1 MNTMLNKIFAIFLI
15 FTPATLAAKYL
26 HFSPVVV
33 FFLAALAIVPL
44 AKFLGDATEALAAH
58 TSPALG
64 GILNATFG
72 NATEFIISLFALRA
86 GLIELVKAS
95 ITGSIIGNLLLVL
108 GAAIFAGGL
117 RYKIQKFN
125 RTLARA
131 SASTLLLA
139 VIALI
144 VPAIFLNT
152 APRVGDLIIEE
163 LSILVAVFMLIVYLA
178 GLLFTLHTHKN
189 LSNTASGVSG
199 GPGWSIRKSVLILAG
214 TTGAVAWM
222 SEILVGSVEPIIR
235 HFGWTE
241 LFLGVIVVAI
251 IGNAAEHAAAV
262 MMAAKNKMDI
272 ALQISLGSATQI
284 VMFVAPILIL
294 ASLFFQKPMS
304 LIFNNFELAAIIFA
318 VLISNLVTADG
329 ESNWLEGLQLLMAYA
344 IMAVAFFFIP

>member
-1 MNTMLNKIFAIFLI
+1 MVNKIFAILLI
-15 FTPATLAAKYL
+15 FTPATLAAQYL
-26 HFSPVVV
+26 QFSPVVL

-44 AKFLGDATEALAAH
+44 AKFMGDATEALAAH

-72 NATEFIISLFALRA
+72 NATELIISLFALRA
-86 GLIELVKAS
+86 GLSELVKAS

-108 GAAIFAGGL
+108 GAAIFTGGVK
-117 RYKIQKFN
+117 YKIQTFN
-125 RTLARA
+125 QTLARA

-144 VPAIFLNT
+144 IPAIFLQT
-152 APRVGDLIIEE
+152 APRVGDRIIEE
-163 LSILVAVFMLIVYLA
+163 LSIFVAIFMLIVYVA
-178 GLLFTLHTHKN
+178 GLFFTLHTHKT
-189 LSNTASGVSG
+189 LSNTDNDASA
-199 GPGWSIRKSVLILAG
+199 GPGWSIRKSILILAG
-214 TTGAVAWM
+214 ATLAVAWM
-222 SEILVGSVEPIIR
+222 SEILVGSVEPIIK
-235 HFGWTE
+235 HLGWTE

-272 ALQISLGSATQI
+272 ALQISIGSATQI
-284 VMFVAPILIL
+284 VIFVAPILVL
-294 ASLFFQKPMS
+294 TSLLFQEPMS

-344 IMAVAFFFIP
+344 IMAVGFFFIP